1 MTKTNIQGRNTHH
14 SRFVTSSLLS
24 ITVILLHIFAMP
36 VFYLAFILIYESQWM
51 LEFLDTGYGYM
62 VNALLISCILIGVM
76 ASSRIPMSLI
86 GRSYRLSWWQYA
98 LWSFAEVI
106 VFGCFAALYMAL
118 VYGDYGYFPALGRC
132 MILLASTITYPYLI
146 IDFVICTTHPDEQ
159 ELADADLV
167 RFADSTGR
175 LKLVIAR
182 EVLLYIIAQEN
193 YVSIHY
199 LEAGIVKEYVLRQS
213 MRGIEELMAKHGI
226 VRCHR
231 SYFVNPRHVKVLR
244 RDKEGMIQ
252 AELDVAAIKPVPVSP
267 KYYDQ
272 LSKMLL

>member
-24 ITVILLHIFAMP
+24 ITVIFLHIFAMP

-98 LWSFAEVI
+98 LWSFAEVA
-106 VFGCFAALYMAL
+106 VFCCFAALYMAL
-118 VYGDYGYFPALGRC
+118 VYGDYGYFPALGKC
-132 MILLASTITYPYLI
+132 FCIAFAILPYPYIVNAILFALI
-146 IDFVICTTHPDEQ
+146 RPDEMGTT
-159 ELADADLV
+159 EEDLV
-167 RFADSTGR
+167 RFVDNTGR
-175 LKLVIAR
+175 LKLVIAHDVILFI
-182 EVLLYIIAQEN
+182 EAQEN

-199 LEAGIVKEYVLRQS
+199 LEGEQQKEYTLRQS
-213 MRGIEELMAKHGI
+213 MRGIEELMERHGI
-226 VRCHR
+226 IRCQR
-231 SYFVNPRHVKVLR
+231 SFFVNPRHVTVLR

-252 AELDVAAIKPVPVSP
+252 AELDIANGKSVPVSP
-267 KYYDQ
+267 KYYEQ
-272 LSKMLL
+272 LSNLL